1 MRLTIKQT
9 TTLDYLEDNKTNEV
23 LFGGGAGGGKSLFGC
38 YWQIKKRLKYPGS
51 RGLIGRSKLKNL
63 KDTTLKSFFEVS
75 KMQGLVAGKHFVYN
89 SQDSNIKFYN
99 GSEIFLKDLFLYP
112 SDPEF
117 DSLGSLEITDA
128 FIDEANQVT
137 KKAKDMVKSR
147 IRFMLDENNLLPKL
161 LMSCNPAKNW
171 TYSDFYKAHRDGTLP
186 MNRQFIQALLSDNPH
201 ISKHY
206 KQNLMSLDEN
216 SKQRLLY
223 GNWEYDNDPN
233 SLMGYDSLVNLFS
246 NVVSIVKPIPRG
258 THITVDV
265 ARFGKDK
272 TTIFVWDGLQVIF
285 IYEIA
290 KSDLKVLVDKVEELR
305 RTYKI
310 PKNKVIVDEDGVGGG
325 VVDFGKYKGFVN
337 NSKALHG
344 KNYVNLKSQCSYKL
358 AEVINKGDIGIT
370 PQQYRDVI
378 IEELEQIKSYKTDSD
393 AKLKI
398 MPKEMVKQFLGRSPD
413 YSDNMMMRMW
423 FEIGHK
429 KANYVIL

>member
-1 MRLTIKQT
+1 
-9 TTLDYLEDNKTNEV
+9 
-23 LFGGGAGGGKSLFGC
+23 GAGGGKSLFGC